1 MTHGFSQDDTDY
13 GKTQTHVPRT
23 SFGPPNPR
31 LRSVAVLTP
40 VTGCLTE
47 LVRIEQPV
55 FVIGRRKGVDAVLL
69 DRSVSREHARIV
81 QRGDE
86 YVLEDLDSSHG
97 TFVDNVPII
106 SCLLRDGDMI
116 QIGTNVFYFDRMLEP
131 YNS

>member
-1 MTHGFSQDDTDY
+1 M
-13 GKTQTHVPRT
+13 
-23 SFGPPNPR
+23 
-31 LRSVAVLTP
+31 
-40 VTGCLTE
+40 
-47 LVRIEQPV
+47 

-131 YNS
+131 YDS